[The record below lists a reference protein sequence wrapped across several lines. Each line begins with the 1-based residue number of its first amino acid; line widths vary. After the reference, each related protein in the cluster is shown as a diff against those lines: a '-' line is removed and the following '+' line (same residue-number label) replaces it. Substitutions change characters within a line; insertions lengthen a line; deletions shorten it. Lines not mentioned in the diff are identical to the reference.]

1 MKCPASTIP
10 EYLVKMRNADS
21 AQLSRRS
28 FCALG
33 ALAAASALV
42 PKPVMAAAT
51 AGNRELSFFNT
62 HTGETLTSLYCCA
75 ERYEPVA
82 LAKINHI
89 LRDHRAN
96 EAKEIDVH
104 LLDLLHKLGGTL
116 QTSKPYHVISGYRSP
131 STNATLRTQGG
142 AHTGV
147 ASKSLHMVGKAID
160 IRVPDVPLKELRSA
174 AVSLKAGGVGYYPD
188 LNFVHVDVGRVRY
201 W

>member
-1 MKCPASTIP
+1 
-10 EYLVKMRNADS
+10 
-21 AQLSRRS
+21 
-28 FCALG
+28 
-33 ALAAASALV
+33 
-42 PKPVMAAAT
+42 MAAAT

-62 HTGETLTSLYCCA
+62 HTGETLTSLYCCGD
-75 ERYEPVA
+75 RYQPAA

-96 EAKEIDVH
+96 EVKEIDLH
-104 LLDLLHKLGGTL
+104 LLDLLYKLGGEL

-131 STNATLRTQGG
+131 ATNTLLRTKGG

-147 ASKSLHMVGKAID
+147 ASKSLHLVGKAID
-160 IRVPDVPLKELRSA
+160 IRIPDVPLGELRRA
-174 AVSLKAGGVGYYPD
+174 AVSLKGGGVGYYPD

>member
-1 MKCPASTIP
+1 MEK
-10 EYLVKMRNADS
+10 ADS

-33 ALAAASALV
+33 VLAAAGTLV
-42 PKPVMAAAT
+42 PRSVLAAT
-51 AGNRELSFFNT
+51 TMGNRELSFFNT
-62 HTGETLTSLYCCA
+62 HTGEKLTSLYCCDN
-75 ERYEPVA
+75 RYETAA

-96 EAKEIDVH
+96 EVKEIDLR
-104 LLDLLHKLGGTL
+104 LLDLLHELGGTL
-116 QTSKPYHVISGYRSP
+116 QTSRPYHVISGYRSP
-131 STNATLRTQGG
+131 GTNASLRAQGG

-147 ASKSLHMVGKAID
+147 ASKSLHVVGKAID
-160 IRVPDVPLKELRSA
+160 IRVPDVPLQELRRA

>member
-1 MKCPASTIP
+1 MPK
-10 EYLVKMRNADS
+10 ADS
-21 AQLSRRS
+21 GQLSRRS

-33 ALAAASALV
+33 ALAAAGALV
-42 PKPVMAAAT
+42 PKPVMAAAL

-62 HTGETLTSLYCCA
+62 HTSETLTALYCCA
-75 ERYEPVA
+75 DRYEPAA

-96 EAKEIDVH
+96 EVKAIDTR
-104 LLDLLHKLGGTL
+104 LLDLLHRLGGTL
-116 QTSKPYHVISGYRSP
+116 QTSTPYHVISGYRSP
-131 STNATLRTQGG
+131 TTNARLRVQGG

-160 IRVPDVPLKELRSA
+160 IRVPDVPLKELRRA
-174 AVSLKAGGVGYYPD
+174 AVALKGGGVGYYPD

>member
-1 MKCPASTIP
+1 
-10 EYLVKMRNADS
+10 MRKADS
-21 AQLSRRS
+21 GQLSRRS

-42 PKPVMAAAT
+42 PRSVMAAAT
-51 AGNRELSFFNT
+51 VGNRELSFFNT
-62 HTGETLTSLYCCA
+62 HTSEALTALYCCA
-75 ERYEPVA
+75 DRYEPAA

-96 EAKEIDVH
+96 EVKAIDIG
-104 LLDLLHKLGGTL
+104 LLDLLHRLGGTL
-116 QTSKPYHVISGYRSP
+116 QTSTPYHVISGYRSP
-131 STNATLRTQGG
+131 HTNALLRDKGG
-142 AHTGV
+142 AQTGV

-160 IRVPDVPLKELRSA
+160 IRVPDVPLKELHRA
-174 AVSLKAGGVGYYPD
+174 AMSLKGGGVGFYPD

>member
-1 MKCPASTIP
+1 MGH
-10 EYLVKMRNADS
+10 ADS
-21 AQLSRRS
+21 VQLSRRS

-42 PKPVMAAAT
+42 PKPLMAAAT
-51 AGNRELSFFNT
+51 LGDRKLSFFNT

-75 ERYEPVA
+75 DRYQPAA

-96 EAKEIDVH
+96 EVKEIDVH

-116 QTSKPYHVISGYRSP
+116 QTSQPYHVISGYRSP
-131 STNATLRTQGG
+131 STNSRLRAQGG

-147 ASKSLHMVGKAID
+147 ASRSLHMVGKAID
-160 IRVPDVPLKELRSA
+160 IRVPDVPLKELRRA
-174 AVSLKAGGVGYYPD
+174 ALSLKGGGVGYYPD
-188 LNFVHVDVGRVRY
+188 LDFVHVDVGRVRY